1 MQSKPIPELINQTAF
16 EAPIPGQSLTNNP
29 EDNYAWEKPPEM
41 VDIKKAREKIFLNLL
56 EPEKLQEIQKLMM
69 NEVPVDAIAQTMLV
83 EGFRQGKFNPDLA
96 LQLLE
101 PTMYMLLAIAER
113 SGIKPTLDIEDEE
126 PDEEEAE
133 EILNQSKTLMKEGG
147 RFKDARVLRPQA
159 ASVGPDIEQQL
170 KNLDVEKVQQSIL
183 QKPKP
188 ELQSQESLLG
198 KTGV

>member
-1 MQSKPIPELINQTAF
+1 MESKPIPESLQQTAF
-16 EAPIPGQSLTNNP
+16 EAPIPGQSLTNSP
-29 EDNYAWEKPPEM
+29 DADYAWKKQPEM
-41 VDIKKAREKIFLNLL
+41 VDLNEARQKIFLNIL
-56 EPEKLQEIQKLMM
+56 EPDKLQEIQKLMM
-69 NEVPVDAIAQTMLV
+69 DKIPVDAIAQTMLV

-126 PDEEEAE
+126 PDEEESE
-133 EILNQSKTLMKEGG
+133 EIINQSKTLMKEGG

-159 ASVGPDIEQQL
+159 ASVGTNIEEQL
-170 KNLDVEKVQQSIL
+170 NNLDVEKVKQSIL